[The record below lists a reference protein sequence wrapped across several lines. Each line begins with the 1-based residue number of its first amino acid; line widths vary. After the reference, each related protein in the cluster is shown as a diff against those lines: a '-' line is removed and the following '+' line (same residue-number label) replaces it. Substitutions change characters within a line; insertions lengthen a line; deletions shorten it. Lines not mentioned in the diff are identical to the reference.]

1 MKHQIKAMQPG
12 IPNTNYPQEW
22 SWNEKKPQTQTNP
35 LPKGFKKSHLEKSIA
50 FWIPNWKISFPLWLK
65 TSTIFFNAQHN
76 QVFKEKNPRISTAKP
91 SNTNKPNDKETEVSS
106 HFGRGVIDEM
116 TIFKFTHS

>member
-22 SWNEKKPQTQTNP
+22 SWNEKKKPNP
-35 LPKGFKKSHLEKSIA
+35 NKSLIEGIQEIPFRKVHRFLNPELKNKFSP
-50 FWIPNWKISFPLWLK
+50 WIKNKH
-65 TSTIFFNAQHN
+65 IFCNAQHN
-76 QVFKEKNPRISTAKP
+76 QVLKEKNPRISTAKP
-91 SNTNKPNDKETEVSS
+91 SNTNKPKDKETEVSS